1 MWDKRKFNDKDIEK
15 VVAEINIDWSIIDK
29 QKGARSI
36 EESSHSIGQNGYA
49 NEPIIRIP
57 FHRVIV
63 DMLHLFLRISDVLYD
78 LFIKDLKQLDGKQRN
93 ELDFSHQP
101 HLRRFFMYLH
111 ENFNIQGL
119 IMSMVRP

>member
-36 EESSHSIGQNGYA
+36 SHSFGQNGYA

-57 FHRVIV
+57 CHRVIV